1 MSPSQGFFNV
11 QNMIR
16 RILLILV
23 VLAVPAGLAGASQA
37 LADKANPPIPHHEPI
52 VVQLSLAPA
61 PNAAKA
67 QEQDGVN
74 HD

>member
-1 MSPSQGFFNV
+1 M
-11 QNMIR
+11 
-16 RILLILV
+16 

-61 PNAAKA
+61 PNAAKTQD
-67 QEQDGVN
+67 QEGDS

>member
-1 MSPSQGFFNV
+1 MFFNV

-16 RILLILV
+16 RILLILM

-37 LADKANPPIPHHEPI
+37 LADKANPPIPQHEPI
-52 VVQLSLAPA
+52 VVQLSEAPA
-61 PNAAKA
+61 PNAGIA
-67 QEQDGVN
+67 QDQERGS

>member
-1 MSPSQGFFNV
+1 
-11 QNMIR
+11 MIR

-61 PNAAKA
+61 PNAAEA
-67 QEQDGVN
+67 QEQDGGN

>member
-1 MSPSQGFFNV
+1 MSSSQGFFNV

-16 RILLILV
+16 RILLILM

-37 LADKANPPIPHHEPI
+37 LADTANPPIPHHEPF

-67 QEQDGVN
+67 QDQEGDS

>member
-1 MSPSQGFFNV
+1 
-11 QNMIR
+11 MIR
-16 RILLILV
+16 RILLILM

-67 QEQDGVN
+67 QDQEGDSY
-74 HD
+74 D

>member
-1 MSPSQGFFNV
+1 M
-11 QNMIR
+11 
-16 RILLILV
+16 

-67 QEQDGVN
+67 QEQDGGN

>member
-52 VVQLSLAPA
+52 VVQLSTAPA
-61 PNAAKA
+61 PHAAKVQG
-67 QEQDGVN
+67 QERGS